1 VSELQSLEEVG
12 FCFIVSNLSALTT
25 SAAVLAFL
33 QSRIVSFRDFGFEKL
48 QLAGI
53 SNGGLLSES
62 LSLTAGSS
70 RASCVMLKY
79 AKHSPPFW
87 VECII
92 YSAFHEVQ
100 V

>member
-1 VSELQSLEEVG
+1 MVSELQSLEDVG
-12 FCFIVSNLSALTT
+12 FCFIVSNLLALTT

-33 QSRIVSFRDFGFEKL
+33 QSPILSFRDFGL

-79 AKHSPPFW
+79 AKCLRLQFGL
-87 VECII
+87 
-92 YSAFHEVQ
+92 
-100 V
+100 